1 LIFGDYLPFCHFFLL
16 LALNK
21 KEWRSL
27 AMRLFFALIEEKIDE
42 K

>member
-1 LIFGDYLPFCHFFLL
+1 LPLFPSLCV
-16 LALNK
+16 K
-21 KEWRSL
+21 KEVRRL

>member
-1 LIFGDYLPFCHFFLL
+1 LPLFPSLGV
-16 LALNK
+16 K